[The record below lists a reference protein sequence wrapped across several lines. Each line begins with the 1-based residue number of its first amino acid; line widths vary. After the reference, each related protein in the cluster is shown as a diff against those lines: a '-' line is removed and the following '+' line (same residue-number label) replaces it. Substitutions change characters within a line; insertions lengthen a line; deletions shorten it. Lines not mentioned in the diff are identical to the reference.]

1 MDHEDRKR
9 LLKLSA
15 KDIAWQQSETTVL
28 QPFSSQDH
36 QMNIRG
42 EPERR
47 LLGTEAYS
55 RPMAASTGRLST
67 MPWAGVR
74 SPQAS
79 DMACM
84 TAALMP

>member
-1 MDHEDRKR
+1 MAAVRDDSFTACSLISALIR
-9 LLKLSA
+9 LS
-15 KDIAWQQSETTVL
+15 
-28 QPFSSQDH
+28 
-36 QMNIRG
+36 QMNIRE

-47 LLGTEAYS
+47 LLGTEVYS
-55 RPMAASTGRLST
+55 RPIAASTGRLST